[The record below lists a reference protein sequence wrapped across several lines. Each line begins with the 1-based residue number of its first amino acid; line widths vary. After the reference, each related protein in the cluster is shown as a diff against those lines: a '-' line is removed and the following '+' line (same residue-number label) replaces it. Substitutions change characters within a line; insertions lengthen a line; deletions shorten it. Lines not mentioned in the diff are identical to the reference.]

1 MISLELLEYKR
12 RYWNNLASVLPSLML
27 KPVEKYIW
35 DRIREIREIQDIF
48 YLITDNQ
55 TVGETWQL
63 SIISL

>member
-1 MISLELLEYKR
+1 
-12 RYWNNLASVLPSLML
+12 ML